1 MSQAQLNRL
10 GKANRITAPNS
21 IIRVSKVAMKI
32 AMIVGDFPVL
42 SETFIL
48 NQITGL
54 IDRGHS
60 VDIYALEALT
70 VDTSGNT
77 SKVHPDVE
85 KYHLLNRTYYSPPMP
100 ANYLLRVLKGLG
112 LLSANCYKNPLALLQ
127 SLNAFKYGKQATSLR
142 ILYRTLQLV
151 GKESYDIIH
160 CQFGMYAPDGML
172 LRNIGALK
180 GKLITSFRGYDISG
194 YVQERGDD
202 VYNQL
207 FETGDFFLTN
217 CEYFKR
223 RLLKLGCNENK
234 LVVHGSG
241 IDCSRFLFTP
251 RRPQPDE
258 PIRIA
263 TTGRLVEK
271 KGIEYSIRAIAEL
284 ADITQNVEYNIIG
297 DGPLREELQQLIQE
311 LNLGDKV
318 KLLGWKQQQELIEI
332 LNNSHIFIA
341 ACVTGK
347 DGNQDAP
354 VNTLKEAMA
363 MGMPVIGTLHGGI
376 PELILDGISGF
387 LVPER
392 DVNAIAEKLGYLI
405 KHPEVWPEMGRAG
418 RAYVEEYYDTNKLND
433 ELVEIYRQLLT

>member
-1 MSQAQLNRL
+1 
-10 GKANRITAPNS
+10 
-21 IIRVSKVAMKI
+21 
-32 AMIVGDFPVL
+32 MIVGDFPVL

-60 VDIYALEALT
+60 VDIYALEALV
-70 VDTSGNT
+70 VDTSVNT

-85 KYHLLNRTYYSPPMP
+85 KYHLLNRTYYGPPMP
-100 ANYLLRVLKGLG
+100 ANYFLRVLKGLG
-112 LLSANCYKNPLALLQ
+112 LLSATYYKNPLALLQ
-127 SLNAFKYGKQATSLR
+127 SLNVFKYGKQSASLR
-142 ILYRTLQLV
+142 LLYRTLQLV

-160 CQFGMYAPDGML
+160 CQFGMYAPDGMF

-180 GKLITSFRGYDISG
+180 GKLITAFRGYDISG
-194 YVQERGDD
+194 YVQECGDD

-223 RLLKLGCNENK
+223 RLLNLGCNEKK

-271 KGIEYSIRAIAEL
+271 KGIEYSIRAIAKL
-284 ADITQNVEYNIIG
+284 ADVNHNIEYNIIG

-311 LNLGDKV
+311 LNLTDKV

-376 PELILDGISGF
+376 PELIIDGISGF

-418 RAYVEEYYDTNKLND
+418 RAYVEEHYDTNKLND

>member
-1 MSQAQLNRL
+1 
-10 GKANRITAPNS
+10 
-21 IIRVSKVAMKI
+21 MKI

-60 VDIYALEALT
+60 VDIYALEALV
-70 VDTSGNT
+70 VDTSVNT

-85 KYHLLNRTYYSPPMP
+85 KYHLLNRTYYGPQMP
-100 ANYLLRVLKGLG
+100 ANYFLRVLKGLG

-127 SLNAFKYGKQATSLR
+127 SLNAFKYGKQAASLR
-142 ILYRTLQLV
+142 LLYRTLQLV
-151 GKESYDIIH
+151 GKGSYDVIH

-194 YVQERGDD
+194 YIQECGDD

-207 FETGDFFLTN
+207 FETGDFLLTN

-223 RLLKLGCNENK
+223 RLLKLGCNEKK

-251 RRPQPDE
+251 RRPQSDE

-284 ADITQNVEYNIIG
+284 VDVTQNIEYNVIG
-297 DGPLREELQQLIQE
+297 DGPLREELQQLIQK

-376 PELILDGISGF
+376 PELIEDGISGF

-392 DVNAIAEKLGYLI
+392 DVDAIAEKLGYLI
-405 KHPEVWPEMGRAG
+405 KHPEIWPEMGRAG
-418 RAYVEEYYDTNKLND
+418 RAYVEEHYDTNKLND
-433 ELVEIYRQLLT
+433 ELVEIYRQLLI